1 MTVDYIG
8 IMLRQYMLRIWR
20 HFCLHPYRLKWAQLH
35 LTVQIDRLK
44 SGNIFF
50 FITEHREIKVS
61 QHRYEN
67 RNQSRDIKKSC
78 LSQTLIWLTMSLVVS
93 ELFGESLCNNYPQN
107 NASRSES
114 EISALLHFWLSE
126 QACRGF
132 MRLLTSPKVKY
143 FSKPSWYM
151 P

>member
-1 MTVDYIG
+1 MKTFLFASIQAQMSTASSDCAD
-8 IMLRQYMLRIWR
+8 RQ
-20 HFCLHPYRLKWAQLH
+20 
-35 LTVQIDRLK
+35 TQIREY
-44 SGNIFF
+44 FF
-50 FITEHREIKVS
+50 FITEHKEIKVS